1 MNKFKQC
8 TYTLILLLTCLIASP
23 KIYKQIWDTSKE
35 KKKAESY
42 KPPVIELPTPAATQP
57 QQPDA
62 TQPTGEDR
70 QPEASGTD
78 TPAATT
84 ANVPGQTT
92 ESAETDPKNNESEA
106 HSYYYVKN
114 DPSYFDDAL
123 FIGDSRT
130 VGIRD
135 YGSLKNA
142 SYYCDVG
149 LAASKLDKSAIA
161 SAVGGKTF
169 GKIYIMLGI
178 NEVGNDFEY
187 TVSRFRTVV
196 DAVREYQPNAII
208 YLAANLHVTAAA
220 QQAGITNERIDYLNG
235 RIKEFADNKS
245 IFYIDVNPVF
255 DDGSGNLNPDYTGD
269 GIHVFASYYS
279 TWCEWLC
286 MNTVGSTNI
295 IMTNKDEVW
304 QN

>member
-42 KPPVIELPTPAATQP
+42 KPPVIELSTPDATQP

-70 QPEASGTD
+70 QPASPGTD
-78 TPAATT
+78 TPA
-84 ANVPGQTT
+84 VTT
-92 ESAETDPKNNESEA
+92 EPNVTESTNNDSTVVTI
-106 HSYYYVKN
+106 YVKS

-135 YGSLKNA
+135 YGSLQNA

-149 LAASKLDKSAIA
+149 LAASKLDKAAIA
-161 SAVGGKTF
+161 SVVGGKSF

-187 TVSRFRTVV
+187 TVSKFRAVV

-220 QQAGITNERIDYLNG
+220 QRAGITNERIDYLNG
-235 RIKEFADNKS
+235 RIKEFSDNKS

-269 GIHVFASYYS
+269 GIHVFAAYYN

-286 MNTVGSTNI
+286 LNTVGTINN
-295 IMTNKDEVW
+295 NKGEVW
-304 QN
+304 LN